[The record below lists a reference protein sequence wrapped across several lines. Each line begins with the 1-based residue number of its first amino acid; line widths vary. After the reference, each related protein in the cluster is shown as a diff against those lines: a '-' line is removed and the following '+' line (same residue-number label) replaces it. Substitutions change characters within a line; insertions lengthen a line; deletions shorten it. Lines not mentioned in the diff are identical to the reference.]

1 MLLCI
6 MLVLLLLLLLLL
18 CSVGIVRLDS
28 LLSVEA
34 EKAEEEGDDD
44 APPPVFDGG
53 PPRIGDG
60 RGDDV
65 AMVDISLF
73 LSFF

>member
-6 MLVLLLLLLLLL
+6 MLVLLLLLL

-65 AMVDISLF
+65 AMVDI
-73 LSFF
+73 

>member
-1 MLLCI
+1 MLLCK